1 MAGTRQFTRQG
12 PGLPAATRASH
23 LGALRSS
30 PHLPLRNGNNNNNY
44 YLAGLGLRKRRTEPR
59 QVCGTAP
66 GPAGRAQQGF
76 TVFFTSFCLG
86 GGAGAPFFPAG
97 PPDLGLPPEQPPLC
111 RRGEGG
117 PARSPPPPPPP
128 AGRESS
134 FLWCSLQ
141 KAPLLGQ
148 SLRWCHFLCHTNKP
162 PCDPSSGFLPA
173 RALRSQ
179 TPAPVLIFDGL
190 RAPPPPHPPF
200 FPLFSPHSG

>member
-1 MAGTRQFTRQG
+1 MWNGAWPCRTCSARVHCVFHIVLPGRWSRG
-12 PGLPAATRASH
+12 PFLPCWASRPWPPSRAA
-23 LGALRSS
+23 S
-30 PHLPLRNGNNNNNY
+30 PLQARG
-44 YLAGLGLRKRRTEPR
+44 G
-59 QVCGTAP
+59 GTAP
-66 GPAGRAQQGF
+66 LA
-76 TVFFTSFCLG
+76 
-86 GGAGAPFFPAG
+86 
-97 PPDLGLPPEQPPLC
+97 
-111 RRGEGG
+111 
-117 PARSPPPPPPP
+117 PPPPP